1 MGQFEI
7 VNLLLVLL
15 FVALIIAIYMNKLI
29 NNKLKLSNSEC
40 DNLINKNNDEKIENI
55 RLNERIDY
63 QDKLLA
69 NADLDKEIQEGKLK
83 MAEIEKEAAESKEQF
98 IKANER
104 METMQESTSAVTN
117 ENQEKIGFLFGN
129 SNIQGE
135 YGENSLELV
144 FKEVYFVEGINYFKS
159 KKFPYSDANGKL
171 CSAIPDFVVP
181 RPSKDGSGIMNV
193 IVDSKTPL
201 SDFHEWYKAKKENA
215 KNTEL
220 KKLEDSFIKKIHGH
234 AKILSERNYTKY
246 VDSAFGII
254 IMYVP
259 IEEMVQLV
267 SASRKKYRWD
277 NKEQTINEYL
287 HGKNIWIHSRTQIL
301 GVFDVIKHMFDIK
314 NQTDHVKSIV
324 DVARDLV
331 SITDNIK
338 RGTEKYIASNEKET
352 KRIKKILKD
361 NNTEEYTEKVN
372 ILGLSE
378 ENKKIS
384 NKTVLHLVDNDHE
397 ENDREEE

>member
-1 MGQFEI
+1 
-7 VNLLLVLL
+7 
-15 FVALIIAIYMNKLI
+15 
-29 NNKLKLSNSEC
+29 
-40 DNLINKNNDEKIENI
+40 
-55 RLNERIDY
+55 
-63 QDKLLA
+63 
-69 NADLDKEIQEGKLK
+69 
-83 MAEIEKEAAESKEQF
+83 
-98 IKANER
+98 
-104 METMQESTSAVTN
+104 
-117 ENQEKIGFLFGN
+117 
-129 SNIQGE
+129 
-135 YGENSLELV
+135 
-144 FKEVYFVEGINYFKS
+144 
-159 KKFPYSDANGKL
+159 
-171 CSAIPDFVVP
+171 
-181 RPSKDGSGIMNV
+181 
-193 IVDSKTPL
+193 
-201 SDFHEWYKAKKENA
+201 
-215 KNTEL
+215 
-220 KKLEDSFIKKIHGH
+220 
-234 AKILSERNYTKY
+234 
-246 VDSAFGII
+246 
-254 IMYVP
+254 MYVP